1 MAISKISLWITFHR
15 SGFQF
20 SWMTYPKLSKK
31 FDFAELP
38 RSGNVWILTKNSF
51 MLCFDE
57 RFLQCSKGV
66 VLLFLVHFQIVLE
79 WNFGWKNVN
88 SQTFFYVKISS
99 LFSKLSRHFSKYEKI
114 SWLVVVLPV
123 RFSRKY
129 SVFFQSESL
138 AFSSTQFTP
147 IYFHTSS

>member
-1 MAISKISLWITFHR
+1 MAIRKFHFG
-15 SGFQF
+15 SHSTDQDFNFHGWHIQN
-20 SWMTYPKLSKK
+20 WVEL
-31 FDFAELP
+31 DFAERP

-88 SQTFFYVKISS
+88 SQSFFNVKISS
-99 LFSKLSRHFSKYEKI
+99 LFSKLSRHFSKYEKL

-129 SVFFQSESL
+129 SVFVQSESL

-147 IYFHTSS
+147 IYFFPSS

>member
-1 MAISKISLWITFHR
+1 MAIRKFHFG
-15 SGFQF
+15 SHSTDQYFNFHGWHIQK
-20 SWMTYPKLSKK
+20 WVKL
-31 FDFAELP
+31 DFAELP
-38 RSGNVWILTKNSF
+38 RSVNVWILTKNSF

-88 SQTFFYVKISS
+88 SQSFFNVKISS
-99 LFSKLSRHFSKYEKI
+99 LFSKLSRHFSKYEKL

-129 SVFFQSESL
+129 SVFVQSESL

-147 IYFHTSS
+147 IYFFPSS